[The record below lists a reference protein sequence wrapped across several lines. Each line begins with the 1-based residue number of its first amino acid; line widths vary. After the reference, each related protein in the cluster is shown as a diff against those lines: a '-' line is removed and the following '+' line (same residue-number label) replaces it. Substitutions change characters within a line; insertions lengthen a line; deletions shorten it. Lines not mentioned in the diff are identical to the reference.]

1 MEKKKKQLSV
11 VIIVSVLICI
21 VLPTIIVLLNIR
33 TVVSKRVKENSEKD
47 SAMAVSMLSDNIEE
61 KIEKYKAVVITAA
74 KDTRVTTLNVEEAET
89 LLKELMAEDEG
100 VWSHFLIADDKGIE
114 IAHTGGSQYYGTSIA
129 DSPTFTEPWSTGE
142 TTIRQPSFSKS
153 TGNKIVGIST
163 PVYDGEKKVGVLAG
177 YVKLEYISEI
187 LGDHKMTDNSYTF
200 MLNKDGTV
208 SAYPDESVILA
219 QNWVNPENEE
229 DKAMVDSFSDN
240 LKQMM
245 VDMTQGGTGVEI
257 ATVGKEKKV
266 YTYMQVGDTGMSICM
281 VSPYKE
287 YFATAESLKIRM
299 LSEMAFILLISI
311 VSLYIIAKIITKP
324 IEWTAKNIDKLAGGD
339 TKFVPTK
346 LRLMGT
352 KEISVLYEK
361 LEYLYSV
368 LDGMITKVDD
378 NSEQIRDKSKQIDD
392 EVSITNANLGDV
404 SATMQELSASMEE
417 LAATVTT
424 MNEGTQ
430 GTIVTIKEVAKQAEE
445 SSNSMDEVKE
455 RADES
460 YNSALKGKET
470 VVSAINEIKDVLTV
484 SIENSREVDK
494 ISSFTGEILNIAA
507 QTNLLALNASIE
519 AARAGE
525 AGKGFAVVADE
536 IRELAENSKVAANN
550 IKQISEMVT
559 TSVADLANNS
569 NRMIEVIDE
578 KVIADYDNYVTTAS
592 SYSGDI
598 NNVNNILKDF
608 SDKAAD
614 IEKNMVVAGKGIEDM
629 TSAIDEGANGVTLVA
644 GNVSDMVSAMGS
656 IKTSVSE
663 NYHVA
668 EELKIEVDN
677 FKKQN

>member
-1 MEKKKKQLSV
+1 
-11 VIIVSVLICI
+11 
-21 VLPTIIVLLNIR
+21 
-33 TVVSKRVKENSEKD
+33 
-47 SAMAVSMLSDNIEE
+47 
-61 KIEKYKAVVITAA
+61 
-74 KDTRVTTLNVEEAET
+74 
-89 LLKELMAEDEG
+89 
-100 VWSHFLIADDKGIE
+100 
-114 IAHTGGSQYYGTSIA
+114 
-129 DSPTFTEPWSTGE
+129 
-142 TTIRQPSFSKS
+142 
-153 TGNKIVGIST
+153 
-163 PVYDGEKKVGVLAG
+163 
-177 YVKLEYISEI
+177 
-187 LGDHKMTDNSYTF
+187 
-200 MLNKDGTV
+200 
-208 SAYPDESVILA
+208 
-219 QNWVNPENEE
+219 
-229 DKAMVDSFSDN
+229 
-240 LKQMM
+240 
-245 VDMTQGGTGVEI
+245 
-257 ATVGKEKKV
+257 
-266 YTYMQVGDTGMSICM
+266 
-281 VSPYKE
+281 
-287 YFATAESLKIRM
+287 
-299 LSEMAFILLISI
+299 
-311 VSLYIIAKIITKP
+311 
-324 IEWTAKNIDKLAGGD
+324 
-339 TKFVPTK
+339 
-346 LRLMGT
+346 MGT

-368 LDGMITKVDD
+368 LDGMMTKVDD
-378 NSEQIRDKSKQIDD
+378 NSAQIRDKSKQIDD
-392 EVSITNANLGDV
+392 EVSVTNANLGDV

-445 SSNSMDEVKE
+445 SSHSMDEVKE

-507 QTNLLALNASIE
+507 QTKLLALNASIE

-569 NRMIEVIDE
+569 NRMLEVIDE
-578 KVIADYDNYVTTAS
+578 KVIADYDNYVATAS

-629 TSAIDEGANGVTLVA
+629 TSAIDEGANGATLVA

>member
-1 MEKKKKQLSV
+1 MEKKKVKLSV
-11 VIIVSVLICI
+11 VIIVSILILI
-21 VLPTIIVLLNIR
+21 VLPTIVMVMDIR
-33 TVVSKRVKENSEKD
+33 TSVNKRVKSNSEKD
-47 SAMAVSMLSDNIEE
+47 SATMVSMLSDNIME
-61 KIEKYKAVVITAA
+61 KIEKYESVVTSAA
-74 KDTRVTTLNVEEAET
+74 KDPRVTGLKVEEAEDF
-89 LLKELMAEDEG
+89 LKELMAEDEG
-100 VWSHFLIADDKGIE
+100 AWSHFLIADDKGIE

-142 TTIRQPSFSKS
+142 LTIRQPSFSKS
-153 TGNKIVGIST
+153 TGNRILGFAT
-163 PVYDGEKKVGVLAG
+163 PIYDKGEKVGVLAG

-187 LGDHKMTDNSYTF
+187 LADYKITDNSYAF

-208 SAYPDESVILA
+208 SAYPDENVILA
-219 QNWVNPENEE
+219 QNWVNPDNEE
-229 DKAMVDSFSDN
+229 AKAMVNSFSDN

-245 VDMTQGGTGVEI
+245 VDMTQGKTGTQI
-257 ATVGKEKKV
+257 ATVGKIKRV
-266 YTYMQVGDTGMSICM
+266 YTYMQVGDTGLSICM
-281 VSPYKE
+281 VSPYSE
-287 YFATAESLKIRM
+287 YFATAEALNTRI
-299 LSEMAFILLISI
+299 FTTLLIII
-311 VSLYIIAKIITKP
+311 VISVVCLYIIAKMITKP

-339 TKFVPTK
+339 TKFVPAK
-346 LRLMGT
+346 IRLMGT

-368 LDGMITKVDD
+368 LDGMMTKVDD
-378 NSEQIRDKSKQIDD
+378 NSAQIRDKSKQIDD
-392 EVSITNANLGDV
+392 EVSVTNANLGDV

-445 SSNSMDEVKE
+445 SSHSMDEVKE

-484 SIENSREVDK
+484 SIENSKEVDK

-578 KVIADYDNYVTTAS
+578 KVIADYDNYVATAN